1 MTHAIERTNPTG
13 VPFRG
18 KCMKCGQEDL
28 PMSAALVDCPADNI
42 MSDEAALL
50 DLIPNGKGD
59 EG

>member
-1 MTHAIERTNPTG
+1 
-13 VPFRG
+13 
-18 KCMKCGQEDL
+18 MKCGQEDL